1 MNKPKVIPDD
11 YDPRFMFHKSEISFT
26 RDSIRRIKEERE
38 EIKRLEKA
46 LLDLQNKNKLS
57 AR

>member
-1 MNKPKVIPDD
+1 MHQPKVIPDD

-38 EIKRLEKA
+38 EIKRLKKA
-46 LLDLQNKNKLS
+46 LKDLQNKIKEI
-57 AR
+57 